1 MLLFHFDKTGERR
14 LADLSN
20 LYADQALFI
29 VGGSPS
35 LTFQDTQYLLDS
47 PIMSMGLNNVPVK
60 VRTQLWCGGDHPA
73 CYAPGILAEPRTMKF
88 ASLPHAEATV
98 QGKQYF
104 QYPNTFFYV
113 PETEVPW
120 HKFFDVQPNVPWY
133 HNTLFSS
140 IHIAYMLGFRR
151 IYLAGC
157 DFNIPNKED
166 AYIHATA
173 LSDDEL
179 DWNRRLYAYQVEE
192 LRGLRNVFDQ
202 AGLELIDTSVFS
214 KLADT
219 YKHMRLDDVIRKET
233 EVMHPNK
240 AIAFD
245 TLRLPHSSRFVGK
258 TIGDIIES
266 RLTPENRGSR
276 AITVI

>member
-14 LADLSN
+14 ISDLSN

-35 LTFQDTQYLLDS
+35 LDFQDHRYICDS
-47 PIMSMGLNNVPVK
+47 PIMTMGLNNAVVT

-88 ASLPHAEATV
+88 ASLPHAEAVV

-104 QYPNTFFYV
+104 QFPNTFFYV

-120 HKFFDVQPNVPWY
+120 HRFFDVQPNVPWY

-151 IYLAGC
+151 IYLVGC
-157 DFNIPNKED
+157 DFNIPDKNL
-166 AYIHATA
+166 AYAHPTA

-192 LRGLRNVFDQ
+192 LCGLKELFDK
-202 AGLELIDTSVFS
+202 AGLELVDTSINS
-214 KLADT
+214 KLAGT
-219 YKHMRLDDVIRKET
+219 YKWMKLET
-233 EVMHPNK
+233 VVRAETDAMHPDK
-240 AIAFD
+240 TIAFD
-245 TLRLPHSSRFVGK
+245 TLRLPHSSHFVGK
-258 TIGDIIES
+258 TIGDIVES
-266 RLTPENRGSR
+266 RLTPEKRGNR